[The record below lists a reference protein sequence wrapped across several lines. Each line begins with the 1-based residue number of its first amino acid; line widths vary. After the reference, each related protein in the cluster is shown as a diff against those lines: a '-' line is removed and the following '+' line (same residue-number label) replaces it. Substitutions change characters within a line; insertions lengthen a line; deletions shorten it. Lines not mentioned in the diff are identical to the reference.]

1 MQLGFDALPAPFA
14 VASGQETRVPVVI
27 AAARSEPILEGKDA
41 VHNSRHLALDGTVS
55 QSEMGGEFVNL
66 AWRQKR
72 GGGGGGSAIRAR
84 TLSRSEAL
92 NLATPIRS
100 TAARNLPTLS
110 VEASSRRA
118 PGQSL
123 RSSAQSSLPVASA
136 ARRSSSVASGGGG
149 SGRSGNSASNHP
161 TTSSRRLAAPPT
173 KSNQET
179 QEIKKESVESN
190 QETKGRE
197 KEDVHGSGE
206 AAAAAALLL
215 LDMESEVKR
224 SDGDGHVGDLSRGA
238 FVSERGE
245 VRSGGKGG
253 ARDAW
258 TLSLS
263 LSRSLALFLGGARE
277 ETTPARR
284 ARARRLEE
292 EDEVRRD
299 GPGPARLVNLG
310 PSPTEPFIGL
320 LERIVCS
327 ML

>member
-1 MQLGFDALPAPFA
+1 M
-14 VASGQETRVPVVI
+14 
-27 AAARSEPILEGKDA
+27 AAKE
-41 VHNSRHLALDGTVS
+41 
-55 QSEMGGEFVNL
+55 
-66 AWRQKR
+66 

-206 AAAAAALLL
+206 AAAAAAALLL

-263 LSRSLALFLGGARE
+263 LALSRSLALFLGGARE